1 MDNLVERFKSGDV
14 AALSRL
20 ISMVE
25 NDNPL
30 VDEIMLDIETK
41 TKSAQVIGITGPP
54 GAGKSTLVDKLIRV
68 FRKHGKSV
76 GALLVDPS
84 SILSG
89 GAFLGDR
96 IRIDNTCCDDEVY
109 LRSLAT
115 RGELGGLT
123 PKIGEIVN
131 LLDAFGKNIIIIETV
146 GIGQMEA
153 DIINY
158 ADTKVV
164 LAVPG
169 LGDQMQAMKGGIL
182 EIADVFVVNK
192 ADISGAENVAF
203 DLNMM
208 LQLKHSQEWTP
219 DIVMTQALN
228 NKGIDELYDAIMK
241 HEDYLKA
248 SGARE
253 LLASRNREFACFNA
267 VMRKFKRILSE
278 QSATDFDIIKVF
290 DEVKAGSKN
299 PHEGAREVLELLLD
313 NRNRLNI

>member
-1 MDNLVERFKSGDV
+1 MDNLLERFKNGDV

-25 NDNPL
+25 NENPL
-30 VDEIMLDIETK
+30 FDEIMPEIEVRAK
-41 TKSAQVIGITGPP
+41 KAHVIGITGPP

-68 FRKHGKSV
+68 FRRHGQSV

-96 IRIDNTCCDDEVY
+96 IRIDNAFCDDEVY
-109 LRSLAT
+109 LRSFAT

-123 PKIGEIVN
+123 PKIGEIVS
-131 LLDAFGKNIIIIETV
+131 LLDAFGKDIIIIETV

-192 ADISGAENVAF
+192 ADMDGAENVAF
-203 DLNMM
+203 DLKMM
-208 LQLKHSQEWTP
+208 LQLRADPSWTP
-219 DIVMTQALN
+219 DIIKTQALN
-228 NKGIDELYDAIMK
+228 SKGIDELYDAILK
-241 HEDYLKA
+241 HRNYLKELGA
-248 SGARE
+248 SE
-253 LLASRNREFACFNA
+253 IQASKNREIACINA
-267 VMRKFKRILSE
+267 TVRKFKRFLIE
-278 QSATDFDIIKVF
+278 QAEADGEVKKII
-290 DEVKAGSKN
+290 DEVKLGNKH
-299 PHEGAREVLELLLD
+299 PHQGASEILKRKVIE
-313 NRNRLNI
+313 